1 MRRGVTVSEQLEI
14 IRVVKQ
20 SQKKQ
25 IVSALVVFG
34 LFVLAWLWPTPAPPP
49 PVGIVIVQQS
59 QSTGGASGI
68 LVAPQTVLTN
78 ANVVGNQ
85 HEVIV
90 SFANGSSVSA
100 DVVFSDTTADI
111 ALLSLVSPTAIAPMP
126 LSDSDTVTVGDAVLI
141 VGFPAGKYVEVP
153 AKITT
158 NTGGIFATD
167 VNANPGDSGGA
178 LLRNDRTV
186 VGLIGSTVEF
196 GSSHA
201 SQTQWAIPI
210 NVVKKLCRDNGH
222 PLE

>member
-1 MRRGVTVSEQLEI
+1 MRKGVTVSEQLEI
-14 IRVVKQ
+14 IRFIKQ

-25 IVSALVVFG
+25 IVAALVVLG
-34 LFVLAWLWPTPAPPP
+34 LVIVALFWPTPAPPQ

-59 QSTGGASGI
+59 QGTGGASGI
-68 LVAPQTVLTN
+68 LVGPQTVLTS

-85 HEVIV
+85 HEVVV

-100 DVVFSDTTADI
+100 DVIFSDTTADT
-111 ALLSLVSPTAIAPMP
+111 ALLSLPSPISIAPMP
-126 LSDSDTVTVGDAVLI
+126 LSDSDTVNVGDAMLI
-141 VGFPAGKYVEVP
+141 AGFPAGRYVEVP

-158 NTGGIFATD
+158 NTAGIFATD
-167 VNANPGDSGGA
+167 MNANPGDSGGA
-178 LLRNDRTV
+178 LLRSDHTV

-210 NVVKKLCRDNGH
+210 NVVKKVCRDGGH